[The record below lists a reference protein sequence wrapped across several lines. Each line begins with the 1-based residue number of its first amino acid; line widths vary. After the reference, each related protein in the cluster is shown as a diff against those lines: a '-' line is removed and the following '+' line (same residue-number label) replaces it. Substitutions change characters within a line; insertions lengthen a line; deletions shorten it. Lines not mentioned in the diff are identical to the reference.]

1 MQAPPSFL
9 RWPTS
14 LGAAWELPALPD
26 ALSLKRESSIWQE
39 TCMLT
44 CDAPL
49 LPHTHTHTHT
59 QVLEVRHGAV
69 VGVSEVLPAL
79 EEAGLQLPAELLSK
93 VRACV
98 WLCV

>member
-1 MQAPPSFL
+1 MPFHSSVSQAFGKKHACSLVMRPSY
-9 RWPTS
+9 R
-14 LGAAWELPALPD
+14 
-26 ALSLKRESSIWQE
+26 
-39 TCMLT
+39 
-44 CDAPL
+44 
-49 LPHTHTHTHT
+49 THTHTHT